1 MEIMSTSRQSI
12 FCLRLVILV
21 LTGFTITVFQGCS
34 KDESGIDEILS
45 DQTTPVTFEFEKGM
59 HFMYDYAGA
68 HFVKGDTIN
77 ILKKGEVKCNLRQGK
92 HSIVWLK
99 DASYDGN
106 KLYEVH
112 YDAQRKM
119 IIRNNDYPILNHD
132 VEYAVNEVNVS
143 EYMLPTQTI
152 DYSSIMAKIEI
163 VATDYDVYQ
172 GIDGLSGI
180 AKGFPNILSVCL
192 TDGAYESGEPLGET
206 KFFYSSNI
214 KMFYTNNII
223 CILCPKDGLDNIQ
236 LSAEVKDANGQIIPT
251 TQLPKCSIRRGYI
264 TTLAGPL
271 FSGSTSDWEVNVY
284 KRE

>member
-1 MEIMSTSRQSI
+1 MSTSRQSN

-152 DYSSIMAKIEI
+152 DYSSIMARLDI

-172 GIDGLSGI
+172 GINSPSGVV
-180 AKGFPNILSVCL
+180 KGFPNIPSVSL
-192 TDGAYESGEPLGET
+192 MDDSYELGDPGEVPI
-206 KFFYSSNI
+206 FYDTNI
-214 KMFYTNNII
+214 KMLYTNGIYLM
-223 CILCPKDGLDNIQ
+223 LCPKNGLDNIQ
-236 LSAEVKDANGQIIPT
+236 LSVEIKDANGQIINT
-251 TQLPKCSIRRGYI
+251 TPLPKCSFRRGH
-264 TTLAGPL
+264 TTALAGPL

-284 KRE
+284 KK